1 MIKAPVIKIEIVTGD
16 SRPMFKQI
24 IDGIRMEIATGRLSA
39 GSKLPSYRGMAMQL
53 LINPNTVAKAYAEL
67 SSEGLIESKPGLG
80 LFVVENK
87 PKINDGERKSK
98 LHKAIDSFVSDTV
111 SLNYS
116 EKEIINELKI
126 RLKKL
131 NIIEKSEEH
140 NDE

>member
-87 PKINDGERKSK
+87 PKINDCERKSK

>member
-1 MIKAPVIKIEIVTGD
+1 MIKASVIKIEIVTGD
-16 SRPMFKQI
+16 SRPVFKQI
-24 IDGIRMEIATGRLSA
+24 IDGIRMEIAKGNLSA

-87 PKINDGERKSK
+87 PKIDESERKSK
-98 LHKAIDSFVSDTV
+98 LQKAIDSFISETV

-116 EKEIINELKI
+116 EQEIISELQI
-126 RLKKL
+126 SLK
-131 NIIEKSEEH
+131 NINFVEKTEEH

>member
-1 MIKAPVIKIEIVTGD
+1 MIKAPIIKIEIVTGD

-24 IDGIRMEIATGRLSA
+24 IDGIRMEIATGRLSP

-67 SSEGLIESKPGLG
+67 SSEGLIESKAGLG

-87 PKINDGERKSK
+87 PTLDDDERNTK
-98 LHKAIDSFVSDTV
+98 LHKAIDNFVSETV

-116 EKEIINELKI
+116 EKEIISELKH

-131 NIIEKSEEH
+131 NLIE
-140 NDE
+140 NRGTQ

>member
-24 IDGIRMEIATGRLSA
+24 IDGIRMEIATGRLA
-39 GSKLPSYRGMAMQL
+39 PGSKLPSYRGMAMQL

-67 SSEGLIESKPGLG
+67 SADGLIESKPGLG

-87 PKINDGERKSK
+87 PTLDDDERNAKM
-98 LHKAIDSFVSDTV
+98 HKAIDNFVSETV
-111 SLNYS
+111 SLNFS
-116 EKEIINELKI
+116 EIEIINELKH

-131 NIIEKSEEH
+131 NLIEK
-140 NDE
+140 